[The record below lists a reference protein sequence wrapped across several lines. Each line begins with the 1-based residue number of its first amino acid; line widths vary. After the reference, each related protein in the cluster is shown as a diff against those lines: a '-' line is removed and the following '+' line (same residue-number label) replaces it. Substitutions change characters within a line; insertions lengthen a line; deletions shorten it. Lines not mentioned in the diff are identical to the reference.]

1 MKNKYIF
8 TLVLLL
14 GILVVSLGLTAVYV
28 SRESNPQDD
37 GELLVVTSFYPMYI
51 AAENII
57 GDTEGVKLENL
68 SEPQTGCLHDF
79 QLTPEDMRLLSQAD
93 VFVINGGGIETFM
106 EDVAAAYP
114 ELLVVNACENVE
126 LSGDNAH
133 AWMSIKA
140 YKKQVDT
147 IAEKLMDCDP
157 DNALTYQANRDSYE
171 EKLEKLQM
179 EQEELTKSLSG
190 EPVIL
195 FHEAYEYLAEDL
207 GLDSRYLLNLD
218 EETAVSAGDVAAV
231 LEEIQAN
238 NIRLILAEELYG
250 SDMGTLISSEADVQV
265 LYLDTLNRGDYS
277 ADSYLDGMQK
287 NLDMIRAWIQ
297 EGK

>member
-1 MKNKYIF
+1 
-8 TLVLLL
+8 
-14 GILVVSLGLTAVYV
+14 
-28 SRESNPQDD
+28 
-37 GELLVVTSFYPMYI
+37 
-51 AAENII
+51 
-57 GDTEGVKLENL
+57 
-68 SEPQTGCLHDF
+68 
-79 QLTPEDMRLLSQAD
+79 
-93 VFVINGGGIETFM
+93 
-106 EDVAAAYP
+106 
-114 ELLVVNACENVE
+114 VVNACENVE

-133 AWMSIKA
+133 AWMSVAA
-140 YKKQVDT
+140 YKKQIDT

-157 DNALTYQANRDSYE
+157 AHASEYQANRDIYE
-171 EKLEKLQM
+171 EKLEKLQT
-179 EQEELTKSLSG
+179 EQDELTKSLSG

-231 LEEIQAN
+231 LEEIHAN

-250 SDMGTLISSEADVQV
+250 SDMGALISSEADVQV

-287 NLDMIRAWIQ
+287 NFDKIRAWIQ
-297 EGK
+297 EEK

>member
-14 GILVVSLGLTAVYV
+14 GILVVSLGLTALYV
-28 SRESNPQDD
+28 SRENNQETD

-57 GDTEGVKLENL
+57 GDAEGVQLENL

-79 QLTPEDMRLLSQAD
+79 QLTPEDMRLLSKAD

-126 LSGDNAH
+126 LSDDNAH
-133 AWMSIKA
+133 AWMSVKA
-140 YKKQVDT
+140 YKKQVDF
-147 IAEKLMDCDP
+147 IAEKLMECDP
-157 DNALTYQANRDSYE
+157 GNALTYQENRDIYE
-171 EKLEKLQM
+171 DKLEKLQAD
-179 EQEELTKSLSG
+179 QEELTKSLSG

-195 FHEAYEYLAEDL
+195 FHEAYEYLAKDL

-218 EETAVSAGDVAAV
+218 EETAVSAGDVASV
-231 LEEIQAN
+231 LEEIHTN

-250 SDMGTLISSEADVQV
+250 SDMGALISSEADVQV

-287 NLDMIRAWIQ
+287 NFDKIRAWIQ
-297 EGK
+297 EEN

>member
-28 SRESNPQDD
+28 SRESNQEMD

-57 GDTEGVKLENL
+57 GDAEGVKLENL

-79 QLTPEDMRLLSQAD
+79 QLTPEDMRLLSKAD

-133 AWMSIKA
+133 AWMSVKA
-140 YKKQVDT
+140 YRKQVDF
-147 IAEKLMDCDP
+147 IAEKLMEYDP
-157 DNALTYQANRDSYE
+157 DNASEYQANRDIYE
-171 EKLEKLQM
+171 DKLEKLQAD
-179 EQEELTKSLSG
+179 QDELTKDLTG

-195 FHEAYEYLAEDL
+195 FHEAYEYLAEEL

-218 EETAVSAGDVAAV
+218 EETAVSAGDVASV
-231 LEEIQAN
+231 LEEIDAN
-238 NIRLILAEELYG
+238 NIRFILAEELYG